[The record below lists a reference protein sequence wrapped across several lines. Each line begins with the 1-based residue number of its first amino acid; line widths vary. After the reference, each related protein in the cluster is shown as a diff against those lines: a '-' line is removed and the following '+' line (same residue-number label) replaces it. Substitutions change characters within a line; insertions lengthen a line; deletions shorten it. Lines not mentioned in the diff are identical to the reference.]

1 MARNDDHTLVTAAHP
16 ASTFTPPAKEW
27 GVAGWTFQNK
37 QAAGR
42 FTDTLPQ
49 SSATWFPL
57 KAATTVMGVMGV
69 RLAEGAGM
77 DFGKRQ
83 SIEAF
88 ALQLALVLE
97 KDHFIKAVNQV
108 ELLTHS
114 ERLQRTLLDSVSHEL
129 KTPLAVIQVSLEALS
144 DLKNPYLEEIQ
155 TANKRLQRV
164 VNNLLQM
171 TRIESAAVQPL
182 REWCLLG
189 DVLQQACAAV
199 EDSLHGHPL
208 TFHLPADLPALNL
221 DSMLYSQAVANIL
234 HNASVYTPPGTPIE
248 ITAVL
253 SAGDTLDLH
262 IADAGPGLPDGT
274 AKKIF
279 EKFYRT
285 PGSPAGGTGLGLS
298 IAQALIRSL
307 KGEITAW
314 NRPQGGAEFKISVPV
329 NTLPA

>member
-1 MARNDDHTLVTAAHP
+1 M
-16 ASTFTPPAKEW
+16 
-27 GVAGWTFQNK
+27 
-37 QAAGR
+37 
-42 FTDTLPQ
+42 
-49 SSATWFPL
+49 
-57 KAATTVMGVMGV
+57 
-69 RLAEGAGM
+69 
-77 DFGKRQ
+77 
-83 SIEAF
+83 
-88 ALQLALVLE
+88 
-97 KDHFIKAVNQV
+97 
-108 ELLTHS
+108 
-114 ERLQRTLLDSVSHEL
+114 
-129 KTPLAVIQVSLEALS
+129 
-144 DLKNPYLEEIQ
+144 
-155 TANKRLQRV
+155 
-164 VNNLLQM
+164 
-171 TRIESAAVQPL
+171 
-182 REWCLLG
+182 
-189 DVLQQACAAV
+189 